1 MLLLLAVCLGVSAC
15 GDEDSDEPAGGGT
28 PETTATAE
36 EPPTLDAGRVEA
48 ELKRNLDGVE
58 LFALPATIYPDEGGP
73 PEQSQV
79 GGGRLRVRSVTCPPD
94 VRQEKGG
101 TFTCEVDARGGASGT
116 VRLTQLNGSG
126 TRLRF
131 KASIESEAEA
141 GLPVQTELKGRIRL
155 D

>member
-1 MLLLLAVCLGVSAC
+1 LTSWRVLTRKALAVLRSKDVATISQGPRLALLMLLLLAVCLGVSAC

-58 LFALPATIYPDEGGP
+58 LFALPATIYPGEGGP

-94 VRQEKGG
+94 VRQE
-101 TFTCEVDARGGASGT
+101 
-116 VRLTQLNGSG
+116 
-126 TRLRF
+126 
-131 KASIESEAEA
+131 
-141 GLPVQTELKGRIRL
+141 
-155 D
+155 